1 VNTRTLLS
9 LVSCLLTPISSHAD
23 NFERAKPIQI
33 EALISGNTSKLRRLS
48 RNESQSE
55 RLAADITIVFSQ
67 RLHGEMELTIPR
79 ESAKALTIAINKGV
93 TAHLATGDTDLMKKN
108 LNFALKRLKM
118 IDQNQNGVIDRQ
130 EVTQFFI
137 SICPLYPF
145 C

>member
-1 VNTRTLLS
+1 
-9 LVSCLLTPISSHAD
+9 
-23 NFERAKPIQI
+23 
-33 EALISGNTSKLRRLS
+33 
-48 RNESQSE
+48 
-55 RLAADITIVFSQ
+55 
-67 RLHGEMELTIPR
+67 MELTIPR